1 MEYREQYEL
10 GIAEFNE
17 GKFFECH
24 DTFEEI
30 WMDERGER
38 KRFLQGLIQGAV
50 GIFHAT
56 RCNFTGA
63 YSQLTKSL
71 DKLTGFPAQ
80 YLGIDVDALR
90 QGLEKV
96 RAQIRDSVA
105 RGEPVFDTEVIPKII
120 YDPTSITDQ
129 NQHD

>member
-1 MEYREQYEL
+1 MEYREQFEL
-10 GIAEFNE
+10 GIAEFNA
-17 GKFFECH
+17 GQFFECH
-24 DTFEEI
+24 DTFEEL

-71 DKLTGFPAQ
+71 DKLTGFPAH
-80 YLGIDVDALR
+80 YHGIDVDALR
-90 QGLEKV
+90 RGLEGV
-96 RAQIRDSVA
+96 RDQIRDSVA
-105 RGEPVFDTEVIPKII
+105 RGEPALDLAIIPKII
-120 YDPTSITDQ
+120 YDPESSQ
-129 NQHD
+129 YQHD